1 MKLNYNIV
9 ELGDGNLKA
18 QGKCRITGESYET
31 QPFSE
36 CAWYEWC
43 FTAAHIQNTGLAEL
57 SADDREF
64 LITGTSPQGW
74 NKMFN
79 IKDDES

>member
-1 MKLNYNIV
+1 MYEIIDIPGTANTV
-9 ELGDGNLKA
+9 KA
-18 QGKCRITGESYET
+18 RGKCRITGETYET
-31 QPFSE
+31 QPF
-36 CAWYEWC
+36 CAFAWCEWC
-43 FTAAHIQNTGLAEL
+43 FTAAHIQETRLAEL

-64 LITGTSPQGW
+64 LISGTSPKGW

>member
-1 MKLNYNIV
+1 MKLNYKIV
-9 ELGDGNLKA
+9 EVDDDNVKA

-36 CAWYEWC
+36 LAWCEWC
-43 FTAAHIQNTGLAEL
+43 FTAAHIQDTGLGKL